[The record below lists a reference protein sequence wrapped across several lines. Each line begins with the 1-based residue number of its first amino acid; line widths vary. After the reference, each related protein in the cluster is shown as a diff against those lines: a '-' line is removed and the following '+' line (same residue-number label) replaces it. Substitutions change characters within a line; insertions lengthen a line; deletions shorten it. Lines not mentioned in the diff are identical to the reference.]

1 MSFSPPILHAT
12 AKNAETLVQ
21 TDWQPLTMSTGWA
34 AVNGHTPRVCKVGQL
49 VVVTGAVLRQ
59 AGGSYTRMAVVPTGY
74 RPSGTQFIGA
84 GVTNKGGQYELY
96 IDSEGNLQC
105 ASYEAAGSAA
115 GIVMPIAAIFI
126 PV

>member
-1 MSFSPPILHAT
+1 MLT
-12 AKNAETLVQ
+12 Q

-34 AVNGHTPRVCKVGQL
+34 AVKGHTPQVCKVGQL

-59 AGGSYTRMAVVPTGY
+59 SGGSYTRMAVVPTGY
-74 RPSGTQFIGA
+74 RPSITQFIGA

-96 IDSEGNLQC
+96 IDSGGNLQC
-105 ASYEAAGSAA
+105 SSYEAAGSAA
-115 GIVMPIAAIFI
+115 GIVMPLAAIFV